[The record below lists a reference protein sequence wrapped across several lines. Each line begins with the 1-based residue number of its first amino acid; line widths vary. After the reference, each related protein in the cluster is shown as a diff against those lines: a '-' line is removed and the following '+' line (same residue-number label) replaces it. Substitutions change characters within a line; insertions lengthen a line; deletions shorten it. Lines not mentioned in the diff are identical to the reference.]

1 MDITLLIKFFAFQ
14 VSFLYAFVVSWI
26 TAYTMV
32 LVHERVPDKE
42 KYPPLPDIFLDNIP
56 LIPYAFKLAELCGLL
71 LCFLFVLII
80 IFHKHRYVFVACVI
94 IQITKMI
101 AWGSFQ

>member
-1 MDITLLIKFFAFQ
+1 
-14 VSFLYAFVVSWI
+14 
-26 TAYTMV
+26 MV

-71 LCFLFVLII
+71 LGSIFLLIF
-80 IFHKHRYVFVACVI
+80 IFHKHR
-94 IQITKMI
+94 
-101 AWGSFQ
+101 